1 MLRTEIYIPVRRR
14 DIVFGVVFS
23 LFLILI
29 ARFYYLQIY
38 KYEQYNAV
46 AEANRIRMVS
56 SPAPRGN
63 IVDREGKVLA
73 ANTSIYAISV
83 IRDELIDEDVQLNM
97 IADYLDR
104 EKDTLR
110 YNLKKY
116 FQGRFLPALIA
127 RNVSIRELSLI
138 EEHRNELPGVLST
151 KLPMRF
157 YPKVEN
163 LRASHVLGYLREIN
177 SNDIKDNSKSHNYSL
192 GDYHGY
198 QGLEKYYEE
207 YLRGVKGVEYR
218 QVDALG
224 REVGELA
231 NKGPILSKPGNK
243 LILTIDSSLQ
253 AMVESLLNGFKGA
266 AVIMNSETGEI
277 LAIAS
282 KPDFDL
288 TDFTAGMDSKKWRLY
303 SADLDQPLFNRAVLG
318 LYPPG
323 SSIKLITAIAAL
335 QRGKVDKNWAV
346 QCNGNYEFGDSF
358 FGCWKEEGHGK
369 VNLSRAIVESCNIY
383 FYQLV
388 QKLDIDTLAQFARLF
403 GFGEL
408 TGIDLP
414 EENSGLFADRA
425 YMNKKYGKW
434 GWAEGSLLHLS
445 IGQGDVLV
453 TPLQMAS
460 FISTLATKGKRVQP
474 RLTKDV
480 EEVNSMNVSLKPST
494 WQTVHDMVFDVV
506 NNVKGTAFDPHL
518 ARSKIKVFGKTG
530 TAENPHGEP
539 HAWFV
544 GFAKDNKETLSIAIV
559 IENGGTG
566 GSIAAPI
573 ATTLIKS
580 YFDINERDTP
590 LD

>member
-1 MLRTEIYIPVRRR
+1 MLKTEIYIPARRR
-14 DIVFGVVFS
+14 DMAFGVVFL
-23 LFLILI
+23 LFLTLI
-29 ARFYYLQIY
+29 ARFYYLQVY
-38 KYEQYNAV
+38 KYDQYNAV
-46 AEANRIRMVS
+46 AEANRIRVVS

-73 ANTSIYAISV
+73 ANTSIYTVSI

-97 IADYLDR
+97 IAGYLDR

-151 KLPMRF
+151 KLPIRF
-157 YPKVEN
+157 YPNVEI

-177 SNDIKDNSKSHNYSL
+177 SNDINNSKNLNYSL

-207 YLRGVKGVEYR
+207 YLRGIKGVEYR

-224 REVGELA
+224 REVGELL
-231 NKGPILSKPGNK
+231 NKGPILSKPGNE

-253 AMVESLLNGFKGA
+253 AMVESLLNGIKGA
-266 AVIMNSETGEI
+266 AVVMNAETGEI

-288 TDFTAGMDSKKWRLY
+288 TDFTSGMDSEKWRLY

-335 QRGKVDKNWAV
+335 QRGKVDKSWVV
-346 QCNGNYEFGDSF
+346 QCNGNYEFGDRS
-358 FGCWKEEGHGK
+358 FGCWREEGHGK

-414 EENSGLFADRA
+414 EENSGLFADRD

-460 FISTLATKGKRVQP
+460 FISTLATKGKRVEP
-474 RLTKDV
+474 RLVKDV
-480 EEVNSMNVSLKPST
+480 EEINSMNVSLKPST
-494 WQTVHDMVFDVV
+494 WEAVHEMVFDVV
-506 NNVKGTAFDPHL
+506 NNPKGTAFDLDL

-544 GFAKDNKETLSIAIV
+544 GFAKDNKQILSISII

-566 GSIAAPI
+566 GSTAAPI
-573 ATTLIKS
+573 ATALIKN
-580 YFDINERDTP
+580 YFGINKRNLP
-590 LD
+590 VGS